1 MLTTL
6 VASSK
11 GGCGKSTLVTQ
22 LASHWAQTGQH
33 TAIIDAD
40 RQGSSFRWA
49 SLRPDNVPGV
59 LAMQGGGRRAL
70 QRLPPDTRQLLID
83 TPAGAGERELEP
95 YLDSADVLLVPVLPS
110 SFDLYATLGFL
121 AELQQIHRIHRG
133 KLPVA
138 LVANRL
144 KPWTHASQDALT
156 QLAEEA
162 PFPLVAQL
170 RDSQAYVLLSALGK
184 GIFDYQSEQVRSHQ
198 QDWKPLLRWT
208 KRQQP

>member
-22 LASHWAQTGQH
+22 LASHWAQAGQH

-40 RQGSSFRWA
+40 RQHSSFRWA
-49 SLRPDNVPGV
+49 ELRPDNVPGV
-59 LAMQGGGRRAL
+59 LALDSGRRSL
-70 QRLPPDTRQLLID
+70 QRVPPDNQQLLID
-83 TPAGAGERELEP
+83 TPAGSGERELEP
-95 YLDSADVLLVPVLPS
+95 FIDVADVLLVPVLPS
-110 SFDLYATLGFL
+110 SFDLDATLRFL
-121 AELQQIHRIHRG
+121 GELQAVKRIKSG

-144 KPWTHASQDALT
+144 KPWTHASQDALA
-156 QLAEEA
+156 QLAEQS
-162 PFPLVAQL
+162 PFPIAAQL
-170 RDSQAYVLLSALGK
+170 RDSQAYVLLAGLGK

-198 QDWKPLLRWT
+198 QDWKALLRWI
-208 KRQQP
+208 KRQH

>member
-22 LASHWAQTGQH
+22 LASHWAQAGQH

-40 RQGSSFRWA
+40 RQRSSFHWA
-49 SLRPDNVPGV
+49 ELRPDNVPGV
-59 LAMQGGGRRAL
+59 LALDSGRRSL
-70 QRLPPDTRQLLID
+70 QRVPPDTQQLLID
-83 TPAGAGERELEP
+83 TPAGSDERELEP
-95 YLDSADVLLVPVLPS
+95 YTEVADVLLVPVLPS
-110 SFDLYATLGFL
+110 SFDLDATLHFL
-121 AELQQIHRIHRG
+121 GELQKIKRIRNG

-144 KPWTHASQDALT
+144 KPWTHASQDAVA
-156 QLAEEA
+156 QLAEQS
-162 PFPLVAQL
+162 PFPIAAQL
-170 RDSQAYVLLSALGK
+170 RDSQAYVLLAGLGK

-198 QDWKPLLRWT
+198 QDWKALLRWI
-208 KRQQP
+208 KRQH

>member
-6 VASSK
+6 VACSK

-22 LASHWAQTGQH
+22 LASHWAQAGQR
-33 TAIIDAD
+33 TAIVDAD
-40 RQGSSFRWA
+40 KQHSSFHWA
-49 SLRPDNVPGV
+49 ELRPDNVPGV
-59 LAMQGGGRRAL
+59 LALEGGRRGL
-70 QRLPPDTRQLLID
+70 QRVPDDTQQLLID

-95 YLDSADVLLVPVLPS
+95 YLELANVLLVPVLPS
-110 SFDLYATLGFL
+110 SFDLDATLRFL
-121 AELQQIHRIHRG
+121 GELQAINRIKRG

-156 QLAEEA
+156 RLAEES
-162 PFPLVAQL
+162 PFPIAAQL

-184 GIFDYQSEQVRSHQ
+184 GIFDYQSEQVRNHQ
-198 QDWKPLLRWT
+198 QDWKALLRWI
-208 KRQQP
+208 KRHP

>member
-49 SLRPDNVPGV
+49 GMRPDNVPGV
-59 LAMQGGGRRAL
+59 LGLQGGRKAL
-70 QRLPPDTRQLLID
+70 QKLPPDTRQLLID
-83 TPAGAGERELEP
+83 SPAGSGEKELEP
-95 YLDSADVLLVPVLPS
+95 YLEQANVLLVPVLPS
-110 SFDLYATLGFL
+110 SFDLYATLGFID
-121 AELQQIHRIHRG
+121 ELQSINRIRRG

-144 KPWTHASQDALT
+144 KPWTHASQDAVD
-156 QLAEEA
+156 QLAEQS
-162 PFPLVAQL
+162 PFPIVAQL
-170 RDSQAYVLLSALGK
+170 RDSQAYVLLGALGK
-184 GIFDYQSEQVRSHQ
+184 GIFDYQSEQVRNHQ
-198 QDWKPLLRWT
+198 QDWKPLLRWI
-208 KRQQP
+208 KRQG

>member
-22 LASHWAQTGQH
+22 LASHWAQAGQR

-40 RQGSSFRWA
+40 RQHSSFHWA
-49 SLRPDNVPGV
+49 ELRPDSVPGV
-59 LAMQGGGRRAL
+59 LAFDSGRRNL
-70 QRLPPDTRQLLID
+70 QRVPADTEQLLID
-83 TPAGAGERELEP
+83 TPAGSGEAELEP
-95 YLDSADVLLVPVLPS
+95 YLDAADVLLVPVLPS
-110 SFDLYATLGFL
+110 SFDLDATLRFL
-121 AELQQIHRIHRG
+121 GELQSIRRIHRG

-144 KPWTHASQDALT
+144 KLWTHASQDALAR
-156 QLAEEA
+156 LAEQS
-162 PFPLVAQL
+162 PFPIAAQL
-170 RDSQAYVLLSALGK
+170 RDSQAYVLLASLGK

-198 QDWKPLLRWT
+198 QDWKALLRWI
-208 KRQQP
+208 KRQQS